1 MKIRGVDFVMF
12 QVSDLARAARFYRET
27 LGLPQEIY
35 REDYQWAE
43 FNCGNLTLAL
53 KAGEVLPDVIA
64 GGRLALAVDDIQ
76 AAQAELRAA
85 GVRVLGEPADHGCCW
100 HLDVLD
106 PDRNRII
113 LHRRTDGTFG
123 QHSPHA

>member
-12 QVSDLARAARFYRET
+12 KVSDLARAARFYRET

-35 REDYQWAE
+35 SEEYRWAE

-53 KAGEVLPDVIA
+53 KGGEQLPEVIT
-64 GGRLALAVDDIQ
+64 GGRLALAVDDIH
-76 AAQAELRAA
+76 AAHAELRAA
-85 GVRVLGEPADHGCCW
+85 GARVPGEPADHGVCW

-106 PDRNRII
+106 PDGNLII

-123 QHSPHA
+123 QNSPHD